1 MTLEEEDETRE
12 SDSGDEGIL
21 LQPSTS
27 DADPMPPEEEP
38 VEREPVEDE
47 PVEEERG

>member
-1 MTLEEEDETRE
+1 MTLEEKDETRE

-27 DADPMPPEEEP
+27 DADPMPPEEEEA

-47 PVEEERG
+47 RG